1 MAKGIFS
8 RDKKRVVPNSTE
20 NTQLA
25 IELRESING
34 SLINVGVLSVLLLA
48 LAGAIYVDPPE
59 PPGQCFGENMLLAEM
74 VIVWMSMGMFFFSTI
89 ASVVLYMDIDGI
101 PTDMLLQHLYNSQIF
116 YSIPHVGTCIG
127 ICMTAIAYGIDKVNE
142 VVANYLYLVW
152 WLLPAALYWL

>member
-8 RDKKRVVPNSTE
+8 HDKKRVVPNSSE

-34 SLINVGVLSVLLLA
+34 SLINVGVLSALLLA

-89 ASVVLYMDIDGI
+89 SSVV
-101 PTDMLLQHLYNSQIF
+101 
-116 YSIPHVGTCIG
+116 
-127 ICMTAIAYGIDKVNE
+127 
-142 VVANYLYLVW
+142 
-152 WLLPAALYWL
+152 